1 FAFSSLSYIIS
12 ILYLLS
18 FSFLIFIIFI
28 SEKFTSFFNF
38 LGIKKFK
45 LFTLNF
51 SCIFFDIDNFSV
63 FPSHLIAYFV
73 NVISI
78 FPEFLYLGLFG
89 FPLILFSPFSYF
101 SFKAMYDLWSLIH
114 FIIVSCN
121 VCECKYLECQ

>member
-1 FAFSSLSYIIS
+1 FVPSFAFSSLSYIIS

-28 SEKFTSFFNF
+28 SENFTSFFNF

-45 LFTLNF
+45 LFTLYF
-51 SCIFFDIDNFSV
+51 SFIFFYIVYFSV

-78 FPEFLYLGLFG
+78 FPEFLYLGLLG
-89 FPLILFSPFSYF
+89 FPFILLSPFSYF
-101 SFKAMYDLWSLIH
+101 SFNVMYDLWSLIH

-121 VCECKYLECQ
+121 VCEC